1 MLWTS
6 ALAIYVLFW
15 FLALFV
21 VLPFYGRRAE
31 DAAAAETVR
40 GADRGAPASVP
51 VARIMLR
58 VTLLSGVLF
67 ALYYWGYTSGYF
79 TRDMLNFLPSPP
91 PR

>member
-15 FLALFV
+15 FLSLFI
-21 VLPFYGRRAE
+21 VLPFYGRRTDE
-31 DAAAAETVR
+31 DGAADAVM

-51 VARIMLR
+51 AARIVLR

-67 ALYYWGYTSGYF
+67 ALYYWGYTSGNF
-79 TRDMLNFLPSPP
+79 TRDMLNVLPSPP